1 MSSKIDIK
9 DIVLGHFGTLSK
21 VNGGWSWYDFVTF
34 CCVPVVFGAASIAAA
49 FSLNKDIASLLVNF
63 GAIFTAL
70 LLSVLVLVYDQE
82 SKLDDKNQRDIELKR
97 SLDPFYNA
105 KKRLLD
111 ELYFNISYSILS
123 SLVLIAICFAFSIA
137 DSFVDPK
144 ATSITVSQ
152 VLSKFVFTPL
162 AVFVTVNLLL
172 TIVMIVKRLHS
183 LLRMRSL

>member
-9 DIVLGHFGTLSK
+9 EIVLGHFGTLSK
-21 VNGGWSWYDFVTF
+21 VDGGWSWYDFLTF
-34 CCVPVVFGAASIAAA
+34 CFVPVLFAAGSIVAA

-82 SKLDDKNQRDIELKR
+82 SKIDEKNQRDKELGR
-97 SLDPFYNA
+97 ALDAFYSA
-105 KKRLLD
+105 KKKLLD
-111 ELYFNISYSILS
+111 ELYYNISYSILS

-144 ATSITVSQ
+144 ATTVS
-152 VLSKFVFTPL
+152 VSGLLSKVVFTPL
-162 AVFVTVNLLL
+162 AVLVTVNLLL

-183 LLRMRSL
+183 LLRMKAL

>member
-9 DIVLGHFGTLSK
+9 EIVLGHFGTLSK
-21 VNGGWSWYDFVTF
+21 VDGSWSWYDFLTF
-34 CCVPVVFGAASIAAA
+34 CFVPVIIGAGSVAAT

-82 SKLDDKNQRDIELKR
+82 SKLDDKNLRDQELGR
-97 SLDPFYNA
+97 ALDVFYSA

-123 SLVLIAICFAFSIA
+123 SLVLIAICLAFSIA
-137 DSFVDPK
+137 DSFVDP
-144 ATSITVSQ
+144 AVTSLTVSKF
-152 VLSKFVFTPL
+152 LSKLVFTPL